1 MENLK
6 VSKLRIFDF
15 YFFRKYYEKD
25 LIEGKDFTISKGCIK
40 LKKPLSKK
48 WELIII
54 HNGNR
59 WMV

>member
-15 YFFRKYYEKD
+15 YFFTYSYKKR
-25 LIEGKDFTISKGCIK
+25 LIEGKDFIISEGCIK

-48 WELIII
+48 WELFI
-54 HNGNR
+54 
-59 WMV
+59 VYDCEV